1 MPELPVSLV
10 CNASRTDYKTIND
23 ESGVIVQ
30 STQGS
35 FAIRIAEKNPARSI
49 LLIPCELN
57 SLNTPGSRVL
67 ISGNVKNLGA
77 NEYLPKD
84 FKNSNSYFLEI
95 TKIVAVY

>member
-1 MPELPVSLV
+1 MKKFWLLFTILVTMITMPAFQCGERPLPELPVSLV

-49 LLIPCELN
+49 FVD
-57 SLNTPGSRVL
+57 SVRT
-67 ISGNVKNLGA
+67 
-77 NEYLPKD
+77 
-84 FKNSNSYFLEI
+84 
-95 TKIVAVY
+95 